1 MGHHAYD
8 NERVAKGKSLGL
20 ALYEFGAVARSL
32 LGVLAV
38 AAVALHL
45 GSPGAAIAAGGAAA
59 MAGATALQDSPRSRI
74 PLVLAV
80 SAEMALAVAVGGLT
94 AAWTPVFLVVVAAWC
109 FTAGMQWALSANAGM
124 VAAGAA
130 VLLVT
135 ASPTAGSPAAVLTSS
150 GLALLGGLAQAVMI
164 AVWPQRRWRDQRAA
178 LTEAYLALGADARR
192 LATDP
197 DAQIDRQPLIRLR
210 EAFTVSES
218 QARRR
223 PPAYRGWYGL
233 PERIAVTLTALGR
246 EGPRDETAADALG
259 VAAELLELI
268 ARRAPR
274 RAIGPALARMD
285 TAAEA
290 LDGSTRTVAQRLS
303 LQLAEAV
310 ELRLGQFE
318 PEQVAQ
324 LRRPGLPHSWS
335 ATAGLIRAQLNWRS
349 PILRHAVRLAVAASA
364 GVALGRAAGAEHGY
378 WIAVTV
384 LMVLRPETAHT
395 YTRCIG
401 RITGNAV
408 GVVAA
413 STFTALLHPSGLAA
427 AALAVFFLGIAYL
440 SAHFGYLVVSAALAA
455 AIIFLLDVGGG
466 VDAATV
472 EQRWF
477 ATVVGG
483 ALAVIVHVGLPD
495 NALVRLRQRA
505 GELLKT
511 EIDYA
516 AAVIKAFVHDLDHPA
531 ETLSAAWQR
540 AANAR
545 TAFEAAAGATRT
557 DDPAIRR
564 WLRAYRA
571 SLNAVTTSCATLE
584 STLPIHPSPT
594 LNREFV
600 GTIDGYVKALM
611 GNPATPA
618 APWRVDA
625 EQLGAAAVAVREAA
639 PLLRPQD
646 GPARVLVAELATIT
660 RVVVDIATVSPA
672 DLAASPWPT
681 SAG

>member
-1 MGHHAYD
+1 MGHRAYQ
-8 NERVAKGKSLGL
+8 NEPVAKGRSLGL
-20 ALYEFGAVARSL
+20 TLYEFGAVVRSL
-32 LGVLAV
+32 LGVLCV
-38 AAVALHL
+38 AAVALHF

-74 PLVLAV
+74 PLVVAV
-80 SAEMALAVAVGGLT
+80 SVEMALAVAVGGLT
-94 AAWTPVFLVVVAAWC
+94 AVWTPLFLVVVAVWC
-109 FTAGMQWALSANAGM
+109 FLAGMQWALSANAGM
-124 VAAGAA
+124 VASGAA

-135 ASPTAGSPAAVLTSS
+135 ASPTAGSTTAVLASS
-150 GLALLGGLAQAVMI
+150 GLALLGGLAQAIMI
-164 AVWPQRRWRDQRAA
+164 AVWPQRRWRDQRTA
-178 LTEAYLALGADARR
+178 LTGAYRSLGADAQR
-192 LATDP
+192 LASDP
-197 DAQIDRQPLIRLR
+197 DAQVERQPLIRLR
-210 EAFTVSES
+210 EAFTLSES

-246 EGPRDETAADALG
+246 EGPRGEAAADTLR
-259 VAAELLELI
+259 AASDLLELI
-268 ARRAPR
+268 ALRAPR
-274 RAIGPALARMD
+274 REIGPALAKMD
-285 TAAEA
+285 TAAESVGGPA
-290 LDGSTRTVAQRLS
+290 HTVAQRLAR
-303 LQLAEAV
+303 QLSEAV

-324 LRRPGLPHSWS
+324 LRRPGLPHSW
-335 ATAGLIRAQLNWRS
+335 AAAAGLILAQLDWRS
-349 PILRHAVRLAVAASA
+349 PILRHALRLAVAATA
-364 GVALGRAAGAEHGY
+364 GVALASASGAEHGY

-401 RITGNAV
+401 RITGNAI

-413 STFTALLHPSGLAA
+413 STFTALAHPGGLAA
-427 AALAVFFLGIAYL
+427 AALAVGFLGIAYL
-440 SAHFGYLVVSAALAA
+440 ASEFGYLAVSAALAA
-455 AIIFLLDVGGG
+455 AIIFLLDVNGK
-466 VDAATV
+466 VDAGTI

-584 STLPIHPSPT
+584 STLPTHPSPT
-594 LNREFV
+594 LNREFISA
-600 GTIDGYVKALM
+600 IDGYVKALM
-611 GNPATPA
+611 GNPASPA

-625 EQLGAAAVAVREAA
+625 EQLTTAAVTVRDTA
-639 PLLRPQD
+639 PLLRSED
-646 GPARVLVAELATIT
+646 GPARVLVGELATIT
-660 RVVVDIATVSPA
+660 RVVVDIANVGPA
-672 DLAASPWPT
+672 RPVTDPWPT